1 MKPFTRS
8 WRNVKKN
15 PPGRKYLYMRT
26 QKIIGGLLCILI
38 SASDSRGQSKTN
50 DSLARRQQ
58 EMIRIINTK
67 PKADVK
73 TIGIFLYDG
82 YQTLDAMGPYEVL
95 SQLPRVK
102 IFFVA
107 KEKGLVSNQKGM
119 KVQVDKSIAE
129 IDQLDILVVP
139 GGAAETFLQTQDSV
153 VLNWIRHIDKGSVYT
168 TSVCTG
174 AWILGAAN
182 LLKGKNATTNWYRA
196 EEMLQQYGALFKN
209 ERWVKDGKYWT
220 SAGVTAGLDMSLA
233 MVNELMGVQY
243 TQGVMLNLEYD
254 PSPPIQ
260 GGSPE
265 KTEPIVKDMMLQM
278 YDMGLQPLFKK
289 YSKK

>member
-1 MKPFTRS
+1 MKPFMRS
-8 WRNVKKN
+8 WRNAKKS
-15 PPGRKYLYMRT
+15 PPGRKHLYMRT

-38 SASDSRGQSKTN
+38 TASDSRGQAKTN
-50 DSLARRQQ
+50 DSLAQRQQ

-289 YSKK
+289 YNKK

>member
-1 MKPFTRS
+1 MRVQNFIFS
-8 WRNVKKN
+8 L
-15 PPGRKYLYMRT
+15 YLV
-26 QKIIGGLLCILI
+26 LI
-38 SASDSRGQSKTN
+38 SASACVGQEKMDDSH
-50 DSLARRQQ
+50 ARRQQ
-58 EMIRIINTK
+58 EMMRIINTK
-67 PKADVK
+67 PKKDIR

-102 IFFVA
+102 MFFVA
-107 KEKGLVSNQKGM
+107 KERGLVSNQKGM

-129 IDQLDILVVP
+129 VNQLDILVVP
-139 GGAAETFLQTQDSV
+139 GGAAETFLQTQDTV
-153 VLNWIRHIDKGSVYT
+153 VLNWIRNIDKGTVYT

-196 EEMLQQYGALFKN
+196 DEMLRKYGAHFKN
-209 ERWVKDGKYWT
+209 ERWVSDGKYWT

-233 MVNELMGVQY
+233 LINELMGKQY

-254 PSPPIQ
+254 PSPPIK

-265 KTEPIVKDMMLQM
+265 NTEPIVKDMMLQM

-289 YSKK
+289 YGNH